1 MTNVINLL
9 AAEGAES
16 LPLEGNE
23 AGPAPSIL
31 LPAPY
36 DIVWSLVVFLIVFL
50 LFWKLVLPKF
60 QEVLAERE
68 DKIKGGIERAET
80 AQAQAKAAL
89 EKNNAQL
96 AEARAEA
103 AEIREAARQKGKEI
117 EAEARANA
125 EAESRRIIES
135 GEKQLLA
142 SREQVVSE
150 LRNELGQNSINLA
163 EELLGTEL
171 SDNTRRS
178 NTIDNFLSQLDTV
191 SARSATRK

>member
-1 MTNVINLL
+1 MTNVIYLL
-9 AAEGAES
+9 AAEGAEQ
-16 LPLEGNE
+16 LPLEGGN
-23 AGPAPSIL
+23 SIL
-31 LPAPY
+31 LPKAY
-36 DIVWSLVVFLIVFL
+36 DIVWSLVVFLVIFL
-50 LFWKLVLPKF
+50 LFWKFVLPKF

-117 EAEARANA
+117 EAEARIKA
-125 EAESRRIIES
+125 EEESRRIVES

-142 SREQVVSE
+142 SREQVVAE

-163 EELLGTEL
+163 EELLGAEL
-171 SDNTRRS
+171 SDSTRRS

>member
-1 MTNVINLL
+1 MTNVIYLL
-9 AAEGAES
+9 AAEGAEQF
-16 LPLEGNE
+16 PLEGGN
-23 AGPAPSIL
+23 SIL
-31 LPAPY
+31 LPKAY
-36 DIVWSLVVFLIVFL
+36 DIVWSLVVFLVIFL
-50 LFWKLVLPKF
+50 LFWKFVLPKF

-117 EAEARANA
+117 EAEARVKA
-125 EAESRRIIES
+125 EEESRRIVES

-142 SREQVVSE
+142 SREQVVAE

-171 SDNTRRS
+171 SDSTRRS

>member
-1 MTNVINLL
+1 MTNVIYLL
-9 AAEGAES
+9 AAEGAEQ
-16 LPLEGNE
+16 LPLEGGN
-23 AGPAPSIL
+23 SIL
-31 LPAPY
+31 LPKAY
-36 DIVWSLVVFLIVFL
+36 DIVWSLVVFLVIFL
-50 LFWKLVLPKF
+50 LFWKFVLPKF

-117 EAEARANA
+117 EADARTKA
-125 EAESRRIIES
+125 EEESRRIVES

-142 SREQVVSE
+142 SREQVVAE

-163 EELLGTEL
+163 EELLGAEL
-171 SDNTRRS
+171 SDSTRRS

>member
-1 MTNVINLL
+1 MTNVIYLL
-9 AAEGAES
+9 AAEGAEE
-16 LPLEGNE
+16 LPGDGGN
-23 AGPAPSIL
+23 SIL
-31 LPAPY
+31 LPKTY
-36 DIVWSLVVFLIVFL
+36 DLVWSLVVFLIIFL
-50 LFWKLVLPKF
+50 LFWKYVLPKF

-68 DKIKGGIERAET
+68 DRIKGGIERAES

-125 EAESRRIIES
+125 EAESRRIVEN
-135 GEKQLLA
+135 GEKQLQA
-142 SREQVVSE
+142 SREQVVAE
-150 LRNELGQNSINLA
+150 LRNELGQNSITLA
-163 EELLGTEL
+163 EELLGEEL
-171 SDNTRRS
+171 SDSTRRS
-178 NTIDNFLSQLDTV
+178 NTIDSFLSQLDTV

>member
-1 MTNVINLL
+1 MTNVIYLL
-9 AAEGAES
+9 AAEGAEQ
-16 LPLEGNE
+16 LPLEGGNT
-23 AGPAPSIL
+23 IL
-31 LPAPY
+31 LPKAY
-36 DIVWSLVVFLIVFL
+36 DIVWSLVVFLVIFL
-50 LFWKLVLPKF
+50 LFWKFVLPKF

-117 EAEARANA
+117 EAEARTKA
-125 EAESRRIIES
+125 EEESRRIVES

-142 SREQVVSE
+142 SREQVVAE

-171 SDNTRRS
+171 SDSTRRS

>member
-1 MTNVINLL
+1 MTNVIYLL
-9 AAEGAES
+9 AAEGAEQ
-16 LPLEGNE
+16 LPLEGGN
-23 AGPAPSIL
+23 SIL
-31 LPAPY
+31 LPKAY
-36 DIVWSLVVFLIVFL
+36 DIVWSLVVFLVIFL
-50 LFWKLVLPKF
+50 LFWKFVLPKF

-117 EAEARANA
+117 EAEARVKA
-125 EAESRRIIES
+125 EEESRRIVES

-142 SREQVVSE
+142 SREQVVAE

-163 EELLGTEL
+163 EELLGAEL
-171 SDNTRRS
+171 SDSTRRS

>member
-1 MTNVINLL
+1 MTNVIYLL
-9 AAEGAES
+9 AAEGAEQ
-16 LPLEGNE
+16 LPLEGGNT
-23 AGPAPSIL
+23 IL
-31 LPAPY
+31 LPKAY
-36 DIVWSLVVFLIVFL
+36 DIVWSLVVFLVIFL
-50 LFWKLVLPKF
+50 LFWKFVLPKF

-117 EAEARANA
+117 EAEARVKA
-125 EAESRRIIES
+125 EEESRRIVES

-142 SREQVVSE
+142 SREQVVAE

-163 EELLGTEL
+163 EELLGAEL
-171 SDNTRRS
+171 SDSTRRS

>member
-1 MTNVINLL
+1 MTNVIYLL
-9 AAEGAES
+9 AAEGAEE
-16 LPLEGNE
+16 LPLDGGN
-23 AGPAPSIL
+23 SIL
-31 LPAPY
+31 LPKTY
-36 DIVWSLVVFLIVFL
+36 DLVWSLVVFLIIFL
-50 LFWKLVLPKF
+50 LFWKYVLPRF

-68 DKIKGGIERAET
+68 DRIKGGIERAES

-125 EAESRRIIES
+125 EAESRRIVEN
-135 GEKQLLA
+135 GEKQLQA
-142 SREQVVSE
+142 SREQVVAE
-150 LRNELGQNSINLA
+150 LRNELGQNSITLA
-163 EELLGTEL
+163 EELLGEEL

-178 NTIDNFLSQLDTV
+178 NTIDSFLSQLDTV

>member
-1 MTNVINLL
+1 MTNVIYLL
-9 AAEGAES
+9 AAEGAEQF
-16 LPLEGNE
+16 PLEGGN
-23 AGPAPSIL
+23 SIL
-31 LPAPY
+31 LPKAY
-36 DIVWSLVVFLIVFL
+36 DIVWSLVVFLVIFL
-50 LFWKLVLPKF
+50 LFWKFVLPKF

-117 EAEARANA
+117 EAEARVKA
-125 EAESRRIIES
+125 EEESRRIVES

-142 SREQVVSE
+142 SREQVVAE

-163 EELLGTEL
+163 EELLGAEL
-171 SDNTRRS
+171 SDSTRRS

>member
-1 MTNVINLL
+1 MTNVIYLL
-9 AAEGAES
+9 AAEGAEQF
-16 LPLEGNE
+16 PLEGGN
-23 AGPAPSIL
+23 SIL
-31 LPAPY
+31 LPKAY
-36 DIVWSLVVFLIVFL
+36 DIVWSLVVFLVIFL
-50 LFWKLVLPKF
+50 LFWKFVLPKF

-117 EAEARANA
+117 EAEARVKA
-125 EAESRRIIES
+125 EEESRRIVES

-142 SREQVVSE
+142 SREQVVAE
-150 LRNELGQNSINLA
+150 LRNGLGQNSINLA
-163 EELLGTEL
+163 EELLGAEL
-171 SDNTRRS
+171 SDSTRRS

>member
-1 MTNVINLL
+1 MTNVIYLL
-9 AAEGAES
+9 AAEGAEQ
-16 LPLEGNE
+16 LPLEGGN
-23 AGPAPSIL
+23 SIL
-31 LPAPY
+31 LPKAY
-36 DIVWSLVVFLIVFL
+36 DIVWSLVVFLVIFL
-50 LFWKLVLPKF
+50 LFWKFVLPKF

-117 EAEARANA
+117 EAEARTKA
-125 EAESRRIIES
+125 EEESRRIVES

-142 SREQVVSE
+142 SREQVVAE

-171 SDNTRRS
+171 SDSTRRS

>member
-1 MTNVINLL
+1 M
-9 AAEGAES
+9 
-16 LPLEGNE
+16 PLEGGN
-23 AGPAPSIL
+23 SIL
-31 LPAPY
+31 LPKAY
-36 DIVWSLVVFLIVFL
+36 DIVWSLVVFLVIFL
-50 LFWKLVLPKF
+50 LFWKFVLPKF

-117 EAEARANA
+117 EAEARVKA
-125 EAESRRIIES
+125 EEESRRIVES

-142 SREQVVSE
+142 SREQVVAE

-163 EELLGTEL
+163 EELLGAEL
-171 SDNTRRS
+171 SDSTRRS

>member
-1 MTNVINLL
+1 MTNVIYLL
-9 AAEGAES
+9 AAGEAEQVPFEG
-16 LPLEGNE
+16 GN
-23 AGPAPSIL
+23 SIL
-31 LPAPY
+31 LPKTY
-36 DIVWSLVVFLIVFL
+36 DLVWSLVVFLIVFL
-50 LFWKLVLPKF
+50 LFWKFVLPKF

-68 DKIKGGIERAET
+68 DKIKGGIERAES

-125 EAESRRIIES
+125 EAESRRIVEN
-135 GEKQLLA
+135 GEKQLQA
-142 SREQVVSE
+142 SREQVIAE
-150 LRNELGQNSINLA
+150 LRNDLGQNSITLA
-163 EELLGTEL
+163 EELLGAEL

-178 NTIDNFLSQLDTV
+178 NTIDDFLSQLDTV
-191 SARSATRK
+191 SACSATRK

>member
-1 MTNVINLL
+1 MTNVIYLL
-9 AAEGAES
+9 AAEGAEQ
-16 LPLEGNE
+16 LPLEGGN
-23 AGPAPSIL
+23 SIL
-31 LPAPY
+31 LPKAY
-36 DIVWSLVVFLIVFL
+36 DIVWSLVVFLVIFL
-50 LFWKLVLPKF
+50 LFWKFVLPKF

-117 EAEARANA
+117 EAEARTKA
-125 EAESRRIIES
+125 EEESRRIVES

-142 SREQVVSE
+142 SREQVVAE

-163 EELLGTEL
+163 EELLGAEL
-171 SDNTRRS
+171 SDSTRRS

>member
-1 MTNVINLL
+1 MTNVIYLL
-9 AAEGAES
+9 AAEGAEQF
-16 LPLEGNE
+16 PLEGGN
-23 AGPAPSIL
+23 SIL
-31 LPAPY
+31 LPKAY
-36 DIVWSLVVFLIVFL
+36 DIVWSLVVFLVIFL
-50 LFWKLVLPKF
+50 LFWKFVLPKF

-117 EAEARANA
+117 EAEARTKA
-125 EAESRRIIES
+125 EEESRRIVES

-142 SREQVVSE
+142 SREQVVAE

-171 SDNTRRS
+171 SDSTRRS

>member
-1 MTNVINLL
+1 MTNVIYLL
-9 AAEGAES
+9 AAEGAEQ
-16 LPLEGNE
+16 LPLEGGN
-23 AGPAPSIL
+23 SIL
-31 LPAPY
+31 LPKAY
-36 DIVWSLVVFLIVFL
+36 DIVWSLVVFAIVFI

-68 DKIKGGIERAET
+68 DRIKGGIERAES

-125 EAESRRIIES
+125 ETESRRIVEA
-135 GEKQLLA
+135 GEKQLQA
-142 SREQVVSE
+142 SREQVIAE
-150 LRNELGQNSINLA
+150 LRNEIGQNSIDLA

-171 SDNTRRS
+171 SESTRRS
-178 NTIDNFLSQLDTV
+178 NTIDTFLSQLDKIP
-191 SARSATRK
+191 ARSATRK

>member
-1 MTNVINLL
+1 MTNVIYLL
-9 AAEGAES
+9 AAEGAEQ
-16 LPLEGNE
+16 LPLEGGN
-23 AGPAPSIL
+23 SIL
-31 LPAPY
+31 LPKAY
-36 DIVWSLVVFLIVFL
+36 DIVWSLVVFLVIFL
-50 LFWKLVLPKF
+50 LFWKFVLPKF

-117 EAEARANA
+117 EAEARVKA
-125 EAESRRIIES
+125 EEESRRIVDS

-142 SREQVVSE
+142 SREQVVAE

-163 EELLGTEL
+163 EELLGAEL
-171 SDNTRRS
+171 SDSTRRS

>member
-1 MTNVINLL
+1 MTNVIYLL
-9 AAEGAES
+9 AAEGAEQS
-16 LPLEGNE
+16 PLEGGN
-23 AGPAPSIL
+23 SIL
-31 LPAPY
+31 LPKAY
-36 DIVWSLVVFLIVFL
+36 DIVWSLVVFLVIFL
-50 LFWKLVLPKF
+50 LFWKFVLPKF

-117 EAEARANA
+117 EAEARTKA
-125 EAESRRIIES
+125 EEESRRIVES

-142 SREQVVSE
+142 SREQVVAE

-171 SDNTRRS
+171 SDSTRRS

>member
-1 MTNVINLL
+1 MTNVIYLL
-9 AAEGAES
+9 AAEGAEQF
-16 LPLEGNE
+16 PLEGGN
-23 AGPAPSIL
+23 SIL
-31 LPAPY
+31 LPKAY
-36 DIVWSLVVFLIVFL
+36 DIVWSLVVFLVIFL
-50 LFWKLVLPKF
+50 LFWKFVLPKF

-117 EAEARANA
+117 EAEARVKA
-125 EAESRRIIES
+125 EEESRRIVES

-142 SREQVVSE
+142 SREQVVAE

-163 EELLGTEL
+163 EELLGAEL
-171 SDNTRRS
+171 SDSPRRS